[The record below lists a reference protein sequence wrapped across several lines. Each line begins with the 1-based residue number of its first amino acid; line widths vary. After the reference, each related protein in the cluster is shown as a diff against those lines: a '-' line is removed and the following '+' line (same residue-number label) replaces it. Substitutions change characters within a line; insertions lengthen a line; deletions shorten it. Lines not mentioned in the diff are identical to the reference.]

1 MHIFHTTRDRALKS
15 IMKEGFVWRDSDHP
29 QAYDGSY
36 NHADGR
42 RAYIDEA
49 RFQSFDRSGKHWF
62 RISIRTN

>member
-1 MHIFHTTRDRALKS
+1 MQQYHTTRQRAFDTIKR
-15 IMKEGFVWRDSDHP
+15 EGFIWQESAHP

-49 RFQSFDRSGKHWF
+49 RRMSYDRAGKHWF
-62 RISIRTN
+62 AIIIRN